1 MKYRFIDEQRRYHCV
16 GKMAATL
23 GVSRAGYYAWKKRP
37 QSARRRREAL
47 LVELIKAMQ
56 KRVRYRYGSPRIAR
70 QLAREG
76 WPVGHNRVARVLR
89 EHRLGRRRRKRFR
102 STTDSAHKL
111 PVAKNLLNRQFE
123 VAQPNRV
130 WSSDITYIATAE
142 GWLYLCVVI
151 DLFSRKVIGWAMSRR
166 MKAKLVVQAL
176 LMALMRRRW
185 PRGVVFHSDRGSQY
199 CSAAVSKRIETH
211 GLVQSMS
218 RKGNCWD
225 NAPTESFFNTLKSE
239 LCGARAFRTRV
250 QARAAIFRYIE
261 IFYNRQ
267 RLHSTLGYLPPVE
280 FEEVKGQKAS

>member
-1 MKYRFIDEQRRYHCV
+1 MKYRFIEEQRRYHRV
-16 GKMAATL
+16 GKMAAVL

-37 QSARRRREAL
+37 QSARGRKEAM
-47 LVELIKAMQ
+47 LVELIKAIQ
-56 KRVRYRYGSPRIAR
+56 KRARYRYGSPRITS

-76 WPVGHNRVARVLR
+76 FQVGHNRVARVVR

-102 STTDSAHKL
+102 STTNSAHKL
-111 PVAKNLLNRQFE
+111 PVAKNLVNRHFE
-123 VAQPNRV
+123 VAKPNRV

-151 DLFSRKVIGWAMSRR
+151 DLYSRKVIGWAMSRR

-185 PRGVVFHSDRGSQY
+185 PRGVIFHSDRGCQY
-199 CSAAVSKRIETH
+199 CSRAVRKRIETH

-218 RKGNCWD
+218 RKGDCWD
-225 NAPTESFFNTLKSE
+225 NAPSESFFNTLKSE
-239 LCGARAFRTRV
+239 LCGERAFRTRAEA
-250 QARAAIFRYIE
+250 QAAIFGYIE

-267 RLHSTLGYLPPVE
+267 RLHSTLGYVPPAE
-280 FEEVKGQKAS
+280 YEEARGQKAS

>member
-1 MKYRFIDEQRRYHCV
+1 MKYRFIEEQRRYHCV
-16 GKMAATL
+16 GKMAAVL
-23 GVSRAGYYAWKKRP
+23 GVSRTGYYAWKKRP
-37 QSARRRREAL
+37 HSARRRGEAL

-56 KRVRYRYGSPRIAR
+56 KRVRYRYGSPRITR

-76 WPVGHNRVARVLR
+76 VRVGHNRVARILR
-89 EHRLGRRRRKRFR
+89 AHGLGRRARKRFR
-102 STTDSAHKL
+102 STTNSEHKL

-130 WSSDITYIATAE
+130 WTSDISYIATAE

-185 PRGVVFHSDRGSQY
+185 PRAVIFHSDRGSQY
-199 CSAAVSKRIETH
+199 CSLAVRKRIETH

-218 RKGNCWD
+218 RKGDCWD

-239 LCGARAFRTRV
+239 LCGERAFRTRV
-250 QARAAIFRYIE
+250 EARAEIFRYIE

-267 RLHSTLGYLPPVE
+267 RLHSTLGYVPPVE
-280 FEEVKGQKAS
+280 YEEARGQKAS